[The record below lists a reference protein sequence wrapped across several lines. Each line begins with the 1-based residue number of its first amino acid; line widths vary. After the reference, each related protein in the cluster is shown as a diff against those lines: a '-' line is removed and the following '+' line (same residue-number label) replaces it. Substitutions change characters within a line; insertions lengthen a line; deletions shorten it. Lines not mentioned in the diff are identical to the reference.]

1 MLHFQMR
8 IFLVLRVFFVHIKK
22 CKQSCI
28 FAFFGNYL
36 ASLMVDPMQGTIRLR
51 SRAGPAEEHAERI
64 IITRRW
70 HDASAFERLA
80 GRRVSQ
86 KHGSKAA
93 GTRTAAAEA
102 AGPAGGR
109 RRGRRIKQKAD
120 EHGFSSGCTDV
131 NCGTWIPGISVKTAI
146 LGV

>member
-1 MLHFQMR
+1 M
-8 IFLVLRVFFVHIKK
+8 
-22 CKQSCI
+22 
-28 FAFFGNYL
+28 
-36 ASLMVDPMQGTIRLR
+36 
-51 SRAGPAEEHAERI
+51 
-64 IITRRW
+64 ITRRW
-70 HDASAFERLA
+70 HDASSFERLS

-131 NCGTWIPGISVKTAI
+131 NCRTWIPFFQQNRLFWGYRAQNFLCLRRALRSACGGLRQAQPGTPDPSHVHLWYGSQWACGRQPGT
-146 LGV
+146 L

>member
-1 MLHFQMR
+1 M
-8 IFLVLRVFFVHIKK
+8 
-22 CKQSCI
+22 
-28 FAFFGNYL
+28 
-36 ASLMVDPMQGTIRLR
+36 
-51 SRAGPAEEHAERI
+51 
-64 IITRRW
+64 ITRRW
-70 HDASAFERLA
+70 HDASSFERLS
-80 GRRVSQ
+80 GRRVSH

-146 LGV
+146 LGVVVLKFPSPAARL

>member
-1 MLHFQMR
+1 M
-8 IFLVLRVFFVHIKK
+8 
-22 CKQSCI
+22 
-28 FAFFGNYL
+28 
-36 ASLMVDPMQGTIRLR
+36 
-51 SRAGPAEEHAERI
+51 
-64 IITRRW
+64 ITRRW
-70 HDASAFERLA
+70 HDASSFERLS

-86 KHGSKAA
+86 EHGSKAA

-109 RRGRRIKQKAD
+109 RRGRRLKQKAD

-146 LGV
+146 LGSRAQNFLRLRRAYKEGALRAAGCAGPPPFRAPPSPPRRGSLSRDTEPHSSEAVSLST

>member
-1 MLHFQMR
+1 M
-8 IFLVLRVFFVHIKK
+8 
-22 CKQSCI
+22 
-28 FAFFGNYL
+28 
-36 ASLMVDPMQGTIRLR
+36 
-51 SRAGPAEEHAERI
+51 
-64 IITRRW
+64 ITRRW
-70 HDASAFERLA
+70 HDASSFERLA

-146 LGV
+146 LGGPGPKISFACGALIRKVRGARPAAPDPPSIEHPRHLPGGGRFPGLGSDLVEESTKS